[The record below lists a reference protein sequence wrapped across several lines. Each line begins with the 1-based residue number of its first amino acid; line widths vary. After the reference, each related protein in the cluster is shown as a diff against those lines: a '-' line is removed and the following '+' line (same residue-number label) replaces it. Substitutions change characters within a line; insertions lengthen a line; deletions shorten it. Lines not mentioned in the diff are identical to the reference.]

1 VSRNFGDSAHNDRAP
16 PRPARPPFDIPLEP
30 AFDSGRMIHLDP
42 AHIAPD
48 HVPAP
53 ADAPASA
60 RARIEGQLV
69 MLDRLA
75 QIGMELAEACG
86 REAKAPPSD
95 AAARP
100 HPGLVFARVARAVRM
115 TIALQSR
122 LMKDL
127 AALDRA
133 DEVAER
139 ARTTRR
145 RVRLAHLV
153 EDAAR
158 AKVAAKRA
166 AGQQYWDDDHAED
179 EIEQLSSEAY
189 ERLIDAEDGDLTGRP
204 FSEAAAGICADLG
217 LSPDWTARLLAAAQ
231 PPPGPS
237 TSPIAAAMAG
247 GGPSAEE
254 PMVEG
259 ESPELSPGPQ
269 RPWPAPST
277 VPSSGAG
284 PPPATLRVGEVAA
297 PPRAPP

>member
-1 VSRNFGDSAHNDRAP
+1 
-16 PRPARPPFDIPLEP
+16 
-30 AFDSGRMIHLDP
+30 MIHVDP
-42 AHIAPD
+42 ALIAPD
-48 HVPAP
+48 PAQSSP
-53 ADAPASA
+53 IGGSGGEAAEGGRPKAGVADAPASA

-86 REAKAPPSD
+86 REAKAPPAD
-95 AAARP
+95 ALARP

-122 LMKDL
+122 LAKDL
-127 AALDRA
+127 AALDWA

-145 RVRLAHLV
+145 RTRLAHLV

-166 AGQQYWDDDHAED
+166 AGQQYWDEDQAED
-179 EIEQLSSEAY
+179 EIEQISSEAY
-189 ERLIDAEDGDLTGRP
+189 ERLIDAEDGDISGCP
-204 FSEAAAGICADLG
+204 FSEVAAGICADLG
-217 LSPDWTARLLAAAQ
+217 LSPDWTARLLAAAR
-231 PPPGPS
+231 PPPEPS
-237 TSPIAAAMAG
+237 TSPTPPGPGKARPEDKLRVAG
-247 GGPSAEE
+247 GGPLAEE
-254 PMVEG
+254 RVVEG
-259 ESPELSPGPQ
+259 EGPKLSPRPQ

-284 PPPATLRVGEVAA
+284 PPPAIAAAMGEVAA
-297 PPRAPP
+297 PPREPP